1 MRGAFKEGLAPVSG
15 PRRGA
20 PDHSGSTPDLR
31 LRALEHV
38 RVAGLVPHRPS
49 GRFRDIPQPVVCDG
63 ASPLTGTSLVV
74 RILVVLPTLREA
86 DGDRFGILPAL
97 RRLGGEARIEV
108 AASAD
113 ACVARV
119 REDDV
124 DLVVVDARLGAE
136 CTSLL
141 ETLRFGQTPAIVV
154 MVDAEPAAALD
165 AHRHGAA
172 DCVAAGPELADTL
185 PAVALEQIRRAR
197 ALREQGAA
205 EQRLERL
212 ERLNDAIVRTI
223 PAALAVLDGG
233 HRLLAVNPEFVR
245 SFGVSAEGAAGRA
258 LDDVLPR
265 DLLETGGV
273 EELLARA
280 AAGEPAPARVGRMVM
295 SGGAA
300 RAFDLRATRLD
311 AEGRVLLVL
320 SDVSER
326 EHLARRIAELQHY
339 NENIIQNMN
348 SALLVVDP
356 DGVIAFA
363 NPTAERILGAQ
374 ALPGRKIW
382 DWFPTTP
389 RDKVLMART
398 LAHGARFRG
407 AETVITLRDGGLVP
421 IGISCAPLAGADGR
435 SLGAVA
441 IFQDLSEIKGLQRQ
455 ALQNEKLASIGQ
467 LAAGVAHEINNPM
480 GFIHAN
486 LMQMAEY
493 LSDLRRLWERVLALQ
508 NAVRTADAE
517 AIRRHS
523 DDLDR
528 LAEEVDAAFVVADF
542 AKAVRESQE
551 GSERIRHIV
560 QDLRDFSRHDTGEQ
574 ALADVNECLDST
586 ANIVWT
592 MMKHSVVLKRS
603 YEDLPRLRCYPMQLK
618 QVFMNLLMNAYQ
630 AIAEQVGRSGETG
643 EIRLATRL
651 DGDGLV
657 IEVSDTGVGIVRE
670 NLGRIFDPFFT
681 TKEVGVGTGLGLSTS
696 FGIVQRHGGT
706 IRVRSEPG
714 EGATFEVVLPLER
727 EDGEAGEA
735 NA

>member
-1 MRGAFKEGLAPVSG
+1 MRD
-15 PRRGA
+15 GA
-20 PDHSGSTPDLR
+20 P
-31 LRALEHV
+31 ALT
-38 RVAGLVPHRPS
+38 LP
-49 GRFRDIPQPVVCDG
+49 
-63 ASPLTGTSLVV
+63 SLVV

-86 DGDRFGILPAL
+86 AGDLLGIVPAL
-97 RRLGGEARIEV
+97 RRLGADARIEV
-108 AASAD
+108 VASAA
-113 ACVARV
+113 ACLARV
-119 REDDV
+119 RQDDV
-124 DLVVVDARLGAE
+124 DLVVVDARLGGE
-136 CTSLL
+136 CAALL
-141 ETLRFGQTPAIVV
+141 EALRGGAAPAVV
-154 MVDAEPAAALD
+154 VLPDPSAAPALE

-172 DCVAAGPELADTL
+172 ECVAAGPDLADVL
-185 PAVALEQIRRAR
+185 PGVALEQIRRAR
-197 ALREQGAA
+197 AARERGVA

-233 HRLLAVNPEFVR
+233 RRLLAVNPEFVR
-245 SFGVSAEGAAGRA
+245 SFGIAAEHAAGRA
-258 LDDVLPR
+258 LEDALPH
-265 DLLETGGV
+265 DLLETGGIA
-273 EELLARA
+273 ELLSHA
-280 AAGEPAPARVGRMVM
+280 AAGSAAAPRVGRTVGA
-295 SGGAA
+295 SGAA

-311 AEGRVLLVL
+311 DEGRVLLVL
-320 SDVSER
+320 SDVSDRER
-326 EHLARRIAELQHY
+326 LARRIAELQHY

-348 SALLVVDP
+348 SALLVVDS
-356 DGVIAFA
+356 DGAIAFA

-374 ALPGRKIW
+374 SLPGRRIW

-389 RDKVLMART
+389 RERVLIART
-398 LAHGARFRG
+398 LAQGARFRG
-407 AETVITLRDGGLVP
+407 AETVITLRDGTLVP

-493 LSDLRRLWERVLALQ
+493 LTDLRRLWERVLALQ
-508 NAVRTADAE
+508 EAVRSADPE

-523 DDLDR
+523 SALDA
-528 LAEEVDAAFVVADF
+528 LAEEVDAAFVLADF

-592 MMKHSVVLKRS
+592 MMKHSVVLKRD
-603 YEDLPRLRCYPMQLK
+603 YRELPRLRCYPMQLK

-643 EIRLATRL
+643 EIRLATRRRA
-651 DGDGLV
+651 DGLV
-657 IEVSDTGVGIVRE
+657 VQVSDTGVGIASE

-714 EGATFEVVLPLER
+714 EGSTFEVFLPFER
-727 EDGEAGEA
+727 EEAPAAEAGA
-735 NA
+735 